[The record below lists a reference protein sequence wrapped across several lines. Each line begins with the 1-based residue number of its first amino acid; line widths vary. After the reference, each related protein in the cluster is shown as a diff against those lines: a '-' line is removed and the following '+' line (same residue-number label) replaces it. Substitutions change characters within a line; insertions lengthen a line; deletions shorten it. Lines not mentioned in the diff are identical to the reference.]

1 MDFLNFNVFCNAKKM
16 DIWDQRKR
24 SEVMS
29 KIRAKNTKPE
39 MILRK
44 ALFSLGY
51 RYRINDKRLPGRPD
65 IVLPKYKTVIFVN
78 GCFWHGH
85 ENCKYFRLPKT
96 RTEWWKEKINRNKQR
111 DTEQKAALENL
122 GWKVMTV
129 WECEIKKDKGQCLN
143 NILETI
149 AKL

>member
-1 MDFLNFNVFCNAKKM
+1 MS
-16 DIWDQRKR
+16 DIFPRAKR
-24 SEVMS
+24 SVIMS
-29 KIRAKNTKPE
+29 KISGKETKPE
-39 MILRK
+39 VMVRK
-44 ALFSLGY
+44 YLFAKGF
-51 RYRINDKRLPGRPD
+51 RYRKNVKDLPGKPD
-65 IVLPKYKTVIFVN
+65 IVLSKYKTLIFVN

-96 RTEWWKEKINRNKQR
+96 RTEWWKEKINRNKQK

-129 WECEIKKDKGQCLN
+129 WECEIKKDKEQCLN